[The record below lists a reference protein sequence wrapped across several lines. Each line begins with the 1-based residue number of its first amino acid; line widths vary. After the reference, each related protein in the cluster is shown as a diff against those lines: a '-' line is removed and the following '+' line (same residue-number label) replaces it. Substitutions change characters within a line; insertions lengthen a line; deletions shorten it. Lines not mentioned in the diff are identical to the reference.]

1 MMDNYTNV
9 RKYTTL
15 MLTRRNYS
23 IGQFKSSPT
32 IIDVDSTVGFPN
44 SGELE
49 VIYSDQT
56 IGVVS
61 YTSKSF
67 LSLKG

>member
-1 MMDNYTNV
+1 
-9 RKYTTL
+9 

-56 IGVVS
+56 TGVVS
-61 YTSKSF
+61 YTSKS
-67 LSLKG
+67 LTLLNT